1 MSAHSISVC
10 DVLCAGGELCVGTDI
25 DVIRKRAV
33 SLYETVNASYEEQVF
48 PDLKFDCPGNIT
60 SIWFV
65 ARENSSGSVYP
76 DFQVWRGT
84 VTGDDDF
91 QGTLR
96 GHRAAT
102 EANLIMGGADMGLY
116 QLTLSE
122 PLQFE
127 AGDVFGINHSALPN
141 LLVQYQEGGGVQTF
155 WLFDS
160 ETFLQYTLYR
170 YPLVSLGGECTS
182 FCLKMN
188 L

>member
-1 MSAHSISVC
+1 M
-10 DVLCAGGELCVGTDI
+10 
-25 DVIRKRAV
+25 
-33 SLYETVNASYEEQVF
+33 F

-65 ARENSSGSVYP
+65 ARENSSGRVFPEFSENISIFSEFP
-76 DFQVWRGT
+76 EFQVWRAT

-91 QGTLR
+91 QGTLQD
-96 GHRAAT
+96 HRAAT
-102 EANLIMGGADMGLY
+102 EANLIMGDADLGLY
-116 QLTLSE
+116 QFTLPE

-127 AGDVFGINHSALPN
+127 VGDVFGINHSALSN

-155 WLFDS
+155 WLLGS
-160 ETFLQYTLYR
+160 GTFQQDYMYS

-182 FCLKMN
+182 FCLKMKMIN